1 MTEKEP
7 WRDEYDEFERQKKIL
22 MDGWTVEQHQEY
34 KSIIAS
40 WDRLAGMRPETLN
53 LGERAQHKKQMDI
66 RLADRIRFE
75 TETGLIDIA
84 KDFAK
89 KMAKKYRIGF
99 TMPQ

>member
-22 MDGWTVEQHQEY
+22 MDGWTMEQHQEY
-34 KSIIAS
+34 KSIVSNWNFYDNMDTTKHTLAEKAIHRKEL
-40 WDRLAGMRPETLN
+40 DKRLN
-53 LGERAQHKKQMDI
+53 
-66 RLADRIRFE
+66 DRIRFE
-75 TETGLIDIA
+75 KETGLIDIA